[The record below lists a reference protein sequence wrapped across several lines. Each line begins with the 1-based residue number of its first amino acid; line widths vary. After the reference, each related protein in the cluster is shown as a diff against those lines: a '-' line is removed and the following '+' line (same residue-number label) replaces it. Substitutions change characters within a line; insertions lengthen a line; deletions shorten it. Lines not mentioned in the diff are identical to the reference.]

1 MPSRYLAP
9 QPGRNLSAMDPMLDL
24 HREMNRFFDEMFR
37 GGSLADVRAGMQLPR
52 VDLHEKD
59 GELCVTAELPGV
71 AKDDLELQLNGDML
85 TISGEKKDEHEQ
97 EQRNYYMSERSY
109 GRFQRTIQ
117 LPCSPRPDQVKASF
131 ENGILNVRMPRGDG
145 QSSHRIQ
152 LEGQPQEPSGQ
163 AGAQE
168 PGPAAGTTAGRKTHH

>member
-9 QPGRNLSAMDPMLDL
+9 QSGRSLSAIDPMLDL

-37 GGSLADVRAGMQLPR
+37 GGSLADVRAGMQVPR
-52 VDLHEKD
+52 VDLHEKN

-71 AKDDLELQLNGDML
+71 AKEDLDLQLNGDML

-152 LEGQPQEPSGQ
+152 LEAEAQAQSDQ
-163 AGAQE
+163 AGAQQS
-168 PGPAAGTTAGRKTHH
+168 GSAAGTSSGRKAHH